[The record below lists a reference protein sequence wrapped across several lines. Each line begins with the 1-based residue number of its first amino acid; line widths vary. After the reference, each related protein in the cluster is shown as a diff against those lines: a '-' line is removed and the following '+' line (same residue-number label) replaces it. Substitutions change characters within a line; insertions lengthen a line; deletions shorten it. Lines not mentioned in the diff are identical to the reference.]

1 MVKALLM
8 IYLVWGMNWVV
19 MKTANTFFPPIT
31 FVAYRFLFGAIV
43 LLAVWR
49 WLGLPLPKKK
59 YWPWIF
65 LTGVLQM
72 GLNNIAAQTSMV
84 TLGAGM
90 VSVLNYSM
98 PIFAAVMAHFLLGE
112 KLTWRKGAG
121 IILSLAGMVV
131 LMDIQAG
138 GDVTAILIGLLSA
151 VFWGLASI
159 FVKLKL
165 SDVNAISLTAWQM
178 VCAAVTL
185 FIYTTLV
192 PQGPVIWNQA
202 SILCLLYNG
211 VLASA
216 LAFFLWSWI
225 LQHIEVSK
233 ASVAVLAVPV
243 VGVVG
248 GIIFLDEPMTLHI
261 LLGMVMIMAGIYTVV
276 TARAKVRTVEKR
288 LSGSHSGE

>member
-1 MVKALLM
+1 MAKALCL
-8 IYLVWGMNWVV
+8 IYLIWGMNWVV

-31 FVAYRFLFGAIV
+31 FVAYRFLFGALV
-43 LLAVWR
+43 LLSVWF
-49 WLGLPLPKKK
+49 WLHLPLPKKK

-65 LTGVLQM
+65 LTGILQM
-72 GLNNIAAQTSMV
+72 GLNNIAAQTSML

-98 PIFAAVMAHFLLGE
+98 PVFAAVMAHFLLGE
-112 KLTWRKGAG
+112 RLTWRKGAG
-121 IILSLAGMVV
+121 IVLAIAGMAV
-131 LMDIQAG
+131 LMDVHAG
-138 GDVTAILIGLLSA
+138 GDVTAICIGLLSA

-165 SDVNAISLTAWQM
+165 SDVNPISLTTWQM
-178 VCAAVTL
+178 VCASLSLLV
-185 FIYTTLV
+185 YTAIV
-192 PQGPVIWNQA
+192 PQGEVVWNTE
-202 SILCLLYNG
+202 SVLCLIYNG

-248 GIIFLDEPMTLHI
+248 GILCLGEPMTLHI
-261 LLGMVMIMAGIYTVV
+261 FFGMIMIMAGIYIVV
-276 TARAKVRTVEKR
+276 THKR
-288 LSGSHSGE
+288 QPA

>member
-1 MVKALLM
+1 MAKALCL
-8 IYLVWGMNWVV
+8 IYLIWGMNWVV

-31 FVAYRFLFGAIV
+31 FVAYRFLFGALV
-43 LLAVWR
+43 LLSVWF
-49 WLGLPLPKKK
+49 WLHLPLPKKK

-65 LTGVLQM
+65 LTGILQM
-72 GLNNIAAQTSMV
+72 GLNNIAAQTSML

-98 PIFAAVMAHFLLGE
+98 PVFAAVLAHFLLGE
-112 KLTWRKGAG
+112 RLTWRKGAG
-121 IILSLAGMVV
+121 IVLAIAGMAV
-131 LMDIQAG
+131 LMDVHAG
-138 GDVTAILIGLLSA
+138 GDVTAICIGLLSA

-165 SDVNAISLTAWQM
+165 SDVNAISLTTWQM
-178 VCAAVTL
+178 VCASLTL
-185 FIYTTLV
+185 LVYTTVV
-192 PQGPVIWNQA
+192 PQGPVIWNKE
-202 SILCLLYNG
+202 SILCLLYNS

-248 GIIFLDEPMTLHI
+248 GILCLGEPMTLHI
-261 LLGMVMIMAGIYTVV
+261 FFGMIMIMAGIYIVV
-276 TARAKVRTVEKR
+276 THKR
-288 LSGSHSGE
+288 QPA

>member
-1 MVKALLM
+1 MAKALCL
-8 IYLVWGMNWVV
+8 IYLIWGMNWVV

-31 FVAYRFLFGAIV
+31 FVAYRFLFGALV
-43 LLAVWR
+43 LLSVWF
-49 WLGLPLPKKK
+49 WLHLPLPKKK

-65 LTGVLQM
+65 LTGILQM
-72 GLNNIAAQTSMV
+72 GLNNIVAQTSML

-98 PIFAAVMAHFLLGE
+98 PVFAAVMAHFLLGE
-112 KLTWRKGAG
+112 RLTWRKGAG
-121 IILSLAGMVV
+121 IVLAIAGMAV
-131 LMDIQAG
+131 LMDVHAG
-138 GDVTAILIGLLSA
+138 GDVTAICIGLLSA

-165 SDVNAISLTAWQM
+165 SDVNPISLTTWQM
-178 VCAAVTL
+178 VCASLSLLV
-185 FIYTTLV
+185 YTAIV
-192 PQGPVIWNQA
+192 PQGEVVWNTE
-202 SILCLLYNG
+202 SVLCLIYNG

-248 GIIFLDEPMTLHI
+248 GILCLGEPMTLHI
-261 LLGMVMIMAGIYTVV
+261 FFGMIMIMAGIYIVV
-276 TARAKVRTVEKR
+276 THKR
-288 LSGSHSGE
+288 QPA

>member
-1 MVKALLM
+1 MAKALCL
-8 IYLVWGMNWVV
+8 IYLIWGMNWVV
-19 MKTANTFFPPIT
+19 MKTANTFFPPIA
-31 FVAYRFLFGAIV
+31 FVAYRFLFGALV
-43 LLAVWR
+43 LLSVWR
-49 WLGLPLPKKK
+49 WLHLPLPKKK

-65 LTGVLQM
+65 LTGILQM
-72 GLNNIAAQTSMV
+72 GLNNIAAQTSML

-98 PIFAAVMAHFLLGE
+98 PVFAAVMAHFLLGE
-112 KLTWRKGAG
+112 RLNWRKGAG
-121 IILSLAGMVV
+121 IVLAIAGMAV
-131 LMDIQAG
+131 LMDVHAG
-138 GDVTAILIGLLSA
+138 GDVTAICIGLLSA

-165 SDVNAISLTAWQM
+165 SDVNPISLTTWQM
-178 VCAAVTL
+178 VCASLSLLA
-185 FIYTTLV
+185 YTAIV
-192 PQGPVIWNQA
+192 PQGEVVWNA
-202 SILCLLYNG
+202 ESVLCLIYNG

-248 GIIFLDEPMTLHI
+248 GILCLGEPMTLHI
-261 LLGMVMIMAGIYTVV
+261 FFGMLMIMAGIYIVV
-276 TARAKVRTVEKR
+276 TNKR
-288 LSGSHSGE
+288 PSQS

>member
-1 MVKALLM
+1 MAKALCL
-8 IYLVWGMNWVV
+8 IYLIWGMNWVV

-31 FVAYRFLFGAIV
+31 FVAYRFLFGALV
-43 LLAVWR
+43 LLSVWF
-49 WLGLPLPKKK
+49 WLHLPLPKKK

-65 LTGVLQM
+65 LTGILQM
-72 GLNNIAAQTSMV
+72 GLNNIAAQTSML

-98 PIFAAVMAHFLLGE
+98 PVFAAVMAHFLLGE
-112 KLTWRKGAG
+112 RLTWRKGAG
-121 IILSLAGMVV
+121 IVLAIAGMAV
-131 LMDIQAG
+131 LMDVHAG
-138 GDVTAILIGLLSA
+138 GDVTAICIGLLSA

-165 SDVNAISLTAWQM
+165 SDVNPISLTTWQM
-178 VCAAVTL
+178 VCASLSLLA
-185 FIYTTLV
+185 YTAIV
-192 PQGPVIWNQA
+192 PQGEVIWNTE
-202 SILCLLYNG
+202 SVLCLIYNG

-248 GIIFLDEPMTLHI
+248 GILCLGEPMTQHI
-261 LLGMVMIMAGIYTVV
+261 FFGMIMIMAGIYIVV
-276 TARAKVRTVEKR
+276 THKR
-288 LSGSHSGE
+288 QPA

>member
-1 MVKALLM
+1 MAKALCL
-8 IYLVWGMNWVV
+8 IYLIWGMNWVV

-31 FVAYRFLFGAIV
+31 FVAYRFLFGALV
-43 LLAVWR
+43 LLSVWF
-49 WLGLPLPKKK
+49 WLHLPLPKKK

-65 LTGVLQM
+65 LTGILQM
-72 GLNNIAAQTSMV
+72 GLNNIAAQTSML

-98 PIFAAVMAHFLLGE
+98 PVFAAVMAHFLLGE
-112 KLTWRKGAG
+112 RLTWRKGAG
-121 IILSLAGMVV
+121 IVLAIAGMAV
-131 LMDIQAG
+131 LMDVHAG
-138 GDVTAILIGLLSA
+138 GDVTAICIGLLSA

-165 SDVNAISLTAWQM
+165 SDVNPISLTTWQM
-178 VCAAVTL
+178 VCASLSLLA
-185 FIYTTLV
+185 YTAIV
-192 PQGPVIWNQA
+192 PQGEVIWNTE
-202 SILCLLYNG
+202 SVLCLIYNG

-248 GIIFLDEPMTLHI
+248 GILCLGEPMTLHI
-261 LLGMVMIMAGIYTVV
+261 FFGMTMIMAGIYIVV
-276 TARAKVRTVEKR
+276 THKR
-288 LSGSHSGE
+288 QPA

>member
-1 MVKALLM
+1 LAKALCL
-8 IYLVWGMNWVV
+8 IYLIWGMNWVV

-31 FVAYRFLFGAIV
+31 FVAYRFLFGALV
-43 LLAVWR
+43 LLSVWR
-49 WLGLPLPKKK
+49 WLHLPLPKKK

-65 LTGVLQM
+65 LTGILQM
-72 GLNNIAAQTSMV
+72 GLNNIAAQTSML

-98 PIFAAVMAHFLLGE
+98 PVFAAVMAHFLLGE
-112 KLTWRKGAG
+112 RLTWRKGAG
-121 IILSLAGMVV
+121 IVLAIAGMAV
-131 LMDIQAG
+131 LMDVHAG
-138 GDVTAILIGLLSA
+138 GDVTAICIGLLSA

-165 SDVNAISLTAWQM
+165 SDVNPISLTTWQM
-178 VCAAVTL
+178 VCASLSLLA
-185 FIYTTLV
+185 YTAIV
-192 PQGPVIWNQA
+192 PQGQVVWNTE
-202 SILCLLYNG
+202 SVLCLIYNG

-248 GIIFLDEPMTLHI
+248 GILCLGEPMTLHI
-261 LLGMVMIMAGIYTVV
+261 FFGMLMIMAGIYIVV
-276 TARAKVRTVEKR
+276 TNKR
-288 LSGSHSGE
+288 PSQS

>member
-1 MVKALLM
+1 MAKALCL
-8 IYLVWGMNWVV
+8 IYLIWGMNWVV

-31 FVAYRFLFGAIV
+31 FVAYRFLFGALV
-43 LLAVWR
+43 LLSVWF
-49 WLGLPLPKKK
+49 WLHLPLPKKK

-65 LTGVLQM
+65 LTGILQM
-72 GLNNIAAQTSMV
+72 GLNNIAAQTSML

-98 PIFAAVMAHFLLGE
+98 PVFAAVMAHFLLGE
-112 KLTWRKGAG
+112 RLNWRKGAG
-121 IILSLAGMVV
+121 IVLAIAGMAV
-131 LMDIQAG
+131 LMDVHAG
-138 GDVTAILIGLLSA
+138 GDVTAICIGLLSA

-165 SDVNAISLTAWQM
+165 ADVNPISLTTWQM
-178 VCAAVTL
+178 VCASLSLLA
-185 FIYTTLV
+185 YTAIV
-192 PQGPVIWNQA
+192 PQGEVVWNA
-202 SILCLLYNG
+202 ESVLCLIYNG

-248 GIIFLDEPMTLHI
+248 GILCLGEPMTLHI
-261 LLGMVMIMAGIYTVV
+261 FFGMLMIMAGIYIVV
-276 TARAKVRTVEKR
+276 TNERP
-288 LSGSHSGE
+288 SQS

>member
-1 MVKALLM
+1 MAKALCL
-8 IYLVWGMNWVV
+8 IYLIWGMNWVV

-31 FVAYRFLFGAIV
+31 FVAYRFLFGALV
-43 LLAVWR
+43 LLSVWR
-49 WLGLPLPKKK
+49 WLHLPLPKKK

-65 LTGVLQM
+65 LTGILQM
-72 GLNNIAAQTSMV
+72 GLNNIAAQTSML

-98 PIFAAVMAHFLLGE
+98 PVFAAVMAHFLLGE
-112 KLTWRKGAG
+112 RLTWRKGVG
-121 IILSLAGMVV
+121 IVLAIAGMAV
-131 LMDIQAG
+131 LMDVHAG
-138 GDVTAILIGLLSA
+138 GDVTAICIGLLSA

-159 FVKLKL
+159 FVKLKF
-165 SDVNAISLTAWQM
+165 SDVNPISLTTWQM
-178 VCAAVTL
+178 VCASLSLLA
-185 FIYTTLV
+185 YTAIV
-192 PQGPVIWNQA
+192 PQGEVVWNTE
-202 SILCLLYNG
+202 SVLCLIYNG

-248 GIIFLDEPMTLHI
+248 GILCLGEPMTLHI
-261 LLGMVMIMAGIYTVV
+261 FFGMIMIMAGIYIVV
-276 TARAKVRTVEKR
+276 THKR
-288 LSGSHSGE
+288 QPA

>member
-1 MVKALLM
+1 MAKALCL
-8 IYLVWGMNWVV
+8 IYLIWGMNWVV

-31 FVAYRFLFGAIV
+31 FVAYRFLFGALV
-43 LLAVWR
+43 LLSVWF
-49 WLGLPLPKKK
+49 WLHLPLPKKK

-65 LTGVLQM
+65 LTGILQM
-72 GLNNIAAQTSMV
+72 GLNNIAAQTSML

-98 PIFAAVMAHFLLGE
+98 PVFAAVMAHFLLGE
-112 KLTWRKGAG
+112 RLNWRKGAG
-121 IILSLAGMVV
+121 IVLAIAGMAV
-131 LMDIQAG
+131 LMDVHAG
-138 GDVTAILIGLLSA
+138 GDVTAICIGLLSA

-165 SDVNAISLTAWQM
+165 ADVNPISLTTWQM
-178 VCAAVTL
+178 VCASLSLLA
-185 FIYTTLV
+185 YTAIV
-192 PQGPVIWNQA
+192 PQGEFVWNA
-202 SILCLLYNG
+202 ESVLCLIYNG

-248 GIIFLDEPMTLHI
+248 GILCLGEPMTLHI
-261 LLGMVMIMAGIYTVV
+261 FFGMLMIMAGIYIVV
-276 TARAKVRTVEKR
+276 TNKR
-288 LSGSHSGE
+288 PSQS

>member
-1 MVKALLM
+1 MAKALCL
-8 IYLVWGMNWVV
+8 IYLIWGMNWVV

-31 FVAYRFLFGAIV
+31 FVAYRFLFGALV
-43 LLAVWR
+43 LLSVWR
-49 WLGLPLPKKK
+49 WLHLPLPKKK

-65 LTGVLQM
+65 LTGILQM
-72 GLNNIAAQTSMV
+72 GLNNIAAQTSML

-98 PIFAAVMAHFLLGE
+98 PVFAAVMAHFLLGE
-112 KLTWRKGAG
+112 RLTWRKGAG
-121 IILSLAGMVV
+121 IVLAIAGMAV
-131 LMDIQAG
+131 LMDVHAG
-138 GDVTAILIGLLSA
+138 GDVTAICIGLLSA

-165 SDVNAISLTAWQM
+165 SDVNPISLTTWQM
-178 VCAAVTL
+178 VCASLSLLA
-185 FIYTTLV
+185 YTAIV
-192 PQGPVIWNQA
+192 PQGEVVWNTE
-202 SILCLLYNG
+202 SVLCLIYNG

-248 GIIFLDEPMTLHI
+248 GILCLGEPMTLHI
-261 LLGMVMIMAGIYTVV
+261 FFGMIMIMAGIYIVV
-276 TARAKVRTVEKR
+276 TNKR
-288 LSGSHSGE
+288 PSQS

>member
-1 MVKALLM
+1 MAKALCL
-8 IYLVWGMNWVV
+8 IYLIWGMNWVV

-31 FVAYRFLFGAIV
+31 FVAYRFLFGALV
-43 LLAVWR
+43 LLSVWF
-49 WLGLPLPKKK
+49 WLHLPLPKKK

-65 LTGVLQM
+65 LTGILQM
-72 GLNNIAAQTSMV
+72 GLNNIAAQTSML

-98 PIFAAVMAHFLLGE
+98 PVFAAVMAHFLLGE
-112 KLTWRKGAG
+112 RLTWRKGAG
-121 IILSLAGMVV
+121 IVLAIAGMAV
-131 LMDIQAG
+131 LMDVHAG
-138 GDVTAILIGLLSA
+138 GDVTAICIGLLSA

-165 SDVNAISLTAWQM
+165 SDVNPISLTTWQM
-178 VCAAVTL
+178 VCVSLSLLA
-185 FIYTTLV
+185 YTAIV
-192 PQGPVIWNQA
+192 PQGEVVWNTE
-202 SILCLLYNG
+202 SVLCLIYNG

-248 GIIFLDEPMTLHI
+248 GILCLGEPMTLHI
-261 LLGMVMIMAGIYTVV
+261 FFGMLMIMAGIYIVV
-276 TARAKVRTVEKR
+276 TNKR
-288 LSGSHSGE
+288 PSQS

>member
-1 MVKALLM
+1 MAKALCL
-8 IYLVWGMNWVV
+8 IYLIWGMNWVV

-31 FVAYRFLFGAIV
+31 FVAYRFLFGALV
-43 LLAVWR
+43 LLSVWF
-49 WLGLPLPKKK
+49 WLHLPLPKKK

-65 LTGVLQM
+65 LTGILQM
-72 GLNNIAAQTSMV
+72 GLNNIAAQTSMM

-98 PIFAAVMAHFLLGE
+98 PVFAAVMAHFLLGE
-112 KLTWRKGAG
+112 RLNWRKGEG
-121 IILSLAGMVV
+121 IVLAIAGMAV
-131 LMDIQAG
+131 LMDVHAG
-138 GDVTAILIGLLSA
+138 GDGTAICIGLLSA

-165 SDVNAISLTAWQM
+165 ADVNPISLTTWQM
-178 VCAAVTL
+178 VCASLSLLA
-185 FIYTTLV
+185 YTAIV
-192 PQGPVIWNQA
+192 PQGEVVWNA
-202 SILCLLYNG
+202 ESVLCLIYNG

-248 GIIFLDEPMTLHI
+248 GILCLGEPMTLHI
-261 LLGMVMIMAGIYTVV
+261 FFGMLMIMAGIYIVV
-276 TARAKVRTVEKR
+276 TNKR
-288 LSGSHSGE
+288 PSQS

>member
-1 MVKALLM
+1 MAKALCL
-8 IYLVWGMNWVV
+8 IYLIWGMNWVV

-31 FVAYRFLFGAIV
+31 FVAYRFLFGALV
-43 LLAVWR
+43 LLSVWF
-49 WLGLPLPKKK
+49 WLHLPLPKKK

-65 LTGVLQM
+65 LTGILQM
-72 GLNNIAAQTSMV
+72 GLNNIAAQTSML

-98 PIFAAVMAHFLLGE
+98 PVFAAVMAHFLLGE
-112 KLTWRKGAG
+112 RLSWRKGVG
-121 IILSLAGMVV
+121 IVLAIAGMAV
-131 LMDIQAG
+131 LMDVHAG
-138 GDVTAILIGLLSA
+138 GDVTAICIGLLSA

-165 SDVNAISLTAWQM
+165 SDVNPISVTTWQM
-178 VCAAVTL
+178 VCASLSLLA
-185 FIYTTLV
+185 YTAIV
-192 PQGPVIWNQA
+192 PQGEVVWNTE
-202 SILCLLYNG
+202 SVLCLIYNG

-248 GIIFLDEPMTLHI
+248 GILCLGEPMTLHI
-261 LLGMVMIMAGIYTVV
+261 FFGMLMIMAGIYIVV
-276 TARAKVRTVEKR
+276 TNKR
-288 LSGSHSGE
+288 PSQS

>member
-1 MVKALLM
+1 MAKALCL
-8 IYLVWGMNWVV
+8 IYLIWGMNWVV

-31 FVAYRFLFGAIV
+31 FVAYRFLFGALV
-43 LLAVWR
+43 LLSVWF
-49 WLGLPLPKKK
+49 WLHLPLPKKK

-65 LTGVLQM
+65 LTGILQM
-72 GLNNIAAQTSMV
+72 GLNNIAAQTSML

-98 PIFAAVMAHFLLGE
+98 PVFAAVMAHFLLGE
-112 KLTWRKGAG
+112 RLNWRKGVG
-121 IILSLAGMVV
+121 IVLAIAGMAV
-131 LMDIQAG
+131 LMDVHAG
-138 GDVTAILIGLLSA
+138 GDVTAICIGLLSA

-165 SDVNAISLTAWQM
+165 ADVNPISLTTWQM
-178 VCAAVTL
+178 VCASLSLLA
-185 FIYTTLV
+185 YTAIV
-192 PQGPVIWNQA
+192 PQGEVVWNTE
-202 SILCLLYNG
+202 SVLCLIYNG

-248 GIIFLDEPMTLHI
+248 GILCLGEPMTLHI
-261 LLGMVMIMAGIYTVV
+261 FFGMIMIMAGIYIVV
-276 TARAKVRTVEKR
+276 THKR
-288 LSGSHSGE
+288 QPA

>member
-1 MVKALLM
+1 MAKALCL
-8 IYLVWGMNWVV
+8 
-19 MKTANTFFPPIT
+19 ANTFFPPIT
-31 FVAYRFLFGAIV
+31 FVAYRFLFGALV
-43 LLAVWR
+43 LLSVWF
-49 WLGLPLPKKK
+49 WLHLPLPKKK

-65 LTGVLQM
+65 LTGILQM
-72 GLNNIAAQTSMV
+72 GLNNIAAQTSML

-98 PIFAAVMAHFLLGE
+98 PVFAAVMAHFLLGE
-112 KLTWRKGAG
+112 RLNWRKGAG
-121 IILSLAGMVV
+121 IVLAIAGMAV
-131 LMDIQAG
+131 LMDVHAG
-138 GDVTAILIGLLSA
+138 GDVTAICIGLLSA

-165 SDVNAISLTAWQM
+165 ADVNPISLTTWQM
-178 VCAAVTL
+178 VCASLSLLA
-185 FIYTTLV
+185 YTAIV
-192 PQGPVIWNQA
+192 PQGEVVWNA
-202 SILCLLYNG
+202 ESVLCLIYNG

-248 GIIFLDEPMTLHI
+248 GILCLGEPMTRHI
-261 LLGMVMIMAGIYTVV
+261 FFGMLMIMAGIYIVV
-276 TARAKVRTVEKR
+276 TNKR
-288 LSGSHSGE
+288 PSQS

>member
-1 MVKALLM
+1 MAKALCL
-8 IYLVWGMNWVV
+8 IYLIWGMNWVV

-31 FVAYRFLFGAIV
+31 FVAYRFLFGALV
-43 LLAVWR
+43 LLSVWF
-49 WLGLPLPKKK
+49 WLHLPLPKKK

-65 LTGVLQM
+65 LTGILQM
-72 GLNNIAAQTSMV
+72 GLNNIAAQTSML

-112 KLTWRKGAG
+112 RLTWRKGAG
-121 IILSLAGMVV
+121 IVLAIAGMAV
-131 LMDIQAG
+131 LMDVHAG
-138 GDVTAILIGLLSA
+138 GDITAICIGLLSA

-165 SDVNAISLTAWQM
+165 SDVNPISLTTWQM
-178 VCAAVTL
+178 VCASLSLLA
-185 FIYTTLV
+185 YTAIV
-192 PQGPVIWNQA
+192 PQGEVIWNTE
-202 SILCLLYNG
+202 SVLCLIYNG

-248 GIIFLDEPMTLHI
+248 GILCLGEPMTLHI
-261 LLGMVMIMAGIYTVV
+261 FFGMIMIMAGIYIVV
-276 TARAKVRTVEKR
+276 THKR
-288 LSGSHSGE
+288 QPA

>member
-1 MVKALLM
+1 MAKALCL
-8 IYLVWGMNWVV
+8 IYLIWGMNWVV

-31 FVAYRFLFGAIV
+31 FVAYRFLFGALV
-43 LLAVWR
+43 LLSVWF
-49 WLGLPLPKKK
+49 WLHLPLPKKK

-65 LTGVLQM
+65 LTGILQM
-72 GLNNIAAQTSMV
+72 GLNNIAAQTSML

-98 PIFAAVMAHFLLGE
+98 PVFAAVMAHFLLGE
-112 KLTWRKGAG
+112 RLTWRKGAG
-121 IILSLAGMVV
+121 IVLAIAGMAV
-131 LMDIQAG
+131 LMDVHAG
-138 GDVTAILIGLLSA
+138 GDVTAICIGLLSA

-165 SDVNAISLTAWQM
+165 SDVNPISLTTWQM
-178 VCAAVTL
+178 VCASLSLLA
-185 FIYTTLV
+185 YTAIV
-192 PQGPVIWNQA
+192 PQGEVIWNTE
-202 SILCLLYNG
+202 SVLCLIYNG

-248 GIIFLDEPMTLHI
+248 GILCLGEPMTLHI
-261 LLGMVMIMAGIYTVV
+261 FFGMLMIMAGIYIVV
-276 TARAKVRTVEKR
+276 TNKR
-288 LSGSHSGE
+288 PSQS

>member
-1 MVKALLM
+1 MAKALCL
-8 IYLVWGMNWVV
+8 IYLIWGMNWVV

-31 FVAYRFLFGAIV
+31 FVAYRFLFGALV
-43 LLAVWR
+43 LLTVWR
-49 WLGLPLPKKK
+49 WLHLPLPKKK

-65 LTGVLQM
+65 LTGILQM
-72 GLNNIAAQTSMV
+72 GLNNIAAQTSML

-98 PIFAAVMAHFLLGE
+98 PVFAAVMAHFLLGE
-112 KLTWRKGAG
+112 RLTWRKGAG
-121 IILSLAGMVV
+121 IVLAIAGMAV
-131 LMDIQAG
+131 LMDVHAG
-138 GDVTAILIGLLSA
+138 GDVTAICIGLLSA

-165 SDVNAISLTAWQM
+165 SDVNPISLTTWQM
-178 VCAAVTL
+178 VCASLSLLA
-185 FIYTTLV
+185 YTAIV
-192 PQGPVIWNQA
+192 PQGEVVWNTE
-202 SILCLLYNG
+202 SVLCLIYNG

-248 GIIFLDEPMTLHI
+248 GILCLGEPMTLHI
-261 LLGMVMIMAGIYTVV
+261 FFGMIMIMAGIYIVV
-276 TARAKVRTVEKR
+276 THKR
-288 LSGSHSGE
+288 QPA

>member
-1 MVKALLM
+1 MAKALCL
-8 IYLVWGMNWVV
+8 IYLIWGMNWVV

-31 FVAYRFLFGAIV
+31 FVAYRFLFGALV
-43 LLAVWR
+43 LLSVWR
-49 WLGLPLPKKK
+49 WLHLPLPKKK

-65 LTGVLQM
+65 LTGILQM
-72 GLNNIAAQTSMV
+72 GLNNIAAQTSML

-98 PIFAAVMAHFLLGE
+98 PVFAAVMAHFLLGE
-112 KLTWRKGAG
+112 RLTWRKGAG
-121 IILSLAGMVV
+121 IVLAIAGMAV
-131 LMDIQAG
+131 LMDVHAG
-138 GDVTAILIGLLSA
+138 GDVTAICIGLLSA

-165 SDVNAISLTAWQM
+165 SDVNPISLTTWQM
-178 VCAAVTL
+178 VCASLSLLA
-185 FIYTTLV
+185 YTAIV
-192 PQGPVIWNQA
+192 PQGEVIWNTE
-202 SILCLLYNG
+202 SVLCLIYNG

-248 GIIFLDEPMTLHI
+248 GILCLGEPMTLHI
-261 LLGMVMIMAGIYTVV
+261 FFGMIMIMAGIYIVV
-276 TARAKVRTVEKR
+276 THKR
-288 LSGSHSGE
+288 QPA

>member
-1 MVKALLM
+1 MAKALCL
-8 IYLVWGMNWVV
+8 IYLIWGMNWVV

-31 FVAYRFLFGAIV
+31 FVAYRFLFGALV
-43 LLAVWR
+43 LLSVWF
-49 WLGLPLPKKK
+49 WLHLPLPKKK

-65 LTGVLQM
+65 LTGILQM
-72 GLNNIAAQTSMV
+72 GLNNIAAQTSML

-98 PIFAAVMAHFLLGE
+98 PVFAAVLAHFLLGE
-112 KLTWRKGAG
+112 RLTWRKGVG
-121 IILSLAGMVV
+121 IVLAIAGMAV
-131 LMDIQAG
+131 LMDVHAG
-138 GDVTAILIGLLSA
+138 GDVTAICIGLLSA

-165 SDVNAISLTAWQM
+165 SDVNPISLTTWQM
-178 VCAAVTL
+178 VCASLSLLA
-185 FIYTTLV
+185 YTAIV
-192 PQGPVIWNQA
+192 PQGEVVWNTE
-202 SILCLLYNG
+202 SVLCLIYNG

-248 GIIFLDEPMTLHI
+248 GILCLGEPMTLHI
-261 LLGMVMIMAGIYTVV
+261 FFGMLMIMAGIYIVV
-276 TARAKVRTVEKR
+276 TNKR
-288 LSGSHSGE
+288 PSQS

>member
-1 MVKALLM
+1 MAKALCL
-8 IYLVWGMNWVV
+8 IYLIWGMNWVV

-31 FVAYRFLFGAIV
+31 FVAYRFLFGALV
-43 LLAVWR
+43 LLSVWF
-49 WLGLPLPKKK
+49 WLHLPLPKKK

-65 LTGVLQM
+65 LTGILQM
-72 GLNNIAAQTSMV
+72 GLNNIAAQTSML

-98 PIFAAVMAHFLLGE
+98 PVFAAVMAHFLLGE
-112 KLTWRKGAG
+112 RLTWRKGAG
-121 IILSLAGMVV
+121 IVLAIVGMAV
-131 LMDIQAG
+131 LMDVHAG
-138 GDVTAILIGLLSA
+138 GDVAAICIGLLSA

-165 SDVNAISLTAWQM
+165 SDVNPISLTTWQM
-178 VCAAVTL
+178 VCASLSLLA
-185 FIYTTLV
+185 YTAIV
-192 PQGPVIWNQA
+192 PQGEVVWNTE
-202 SILCLLYNG
+202 SILCLIYNG

-248 GIIFLDEPMTLHI
+248 GILCLGEPMTLHI
-261 LLGMVMIMAGIYTVV
+261 FFGMIMIMAGIYIVV
-276 TARAKVRTVEKR
+276 THKR
-288 LSGSHSGE
+288 QPA

>member
-1 MVKALLM
+1 MAKALCL
-8 IYLVWGMNWVV
+8 IYLIWGMNWVV

-31 FVAYRFLFGAIV
+31 FVAYRFLFGALV
-43 LLAVWR
+43 LLSVWF
-49 WLGLPLPKKK
+49 WLHLPLPKKK

-65 LTGVLQM
+65 LTGILQM
-72 GLNNIAAQTSMV
+72 GLNNIAAQTSML

-98 PIFAAVMAHFLLGE
+98 PVFAAVMAHFLLGE
-112 KLTWRKGAG
+112 RLSWRKGVG
-121 IILSLAGMVV
+121 IVLAIAGMAV
-131 LMDIQAG
+131 LMDVHAG
-138 GDVTAILIGLLSA
+138 GDVTAICIGLLSA

-165 SDVNAISLTAWQM
+165 SDVNPISLTTWQM
-178 VCAAVTL
+178 VCASLSLLA
-185 FIYTTLV
+185 YTAIV
-192 PQGPVIWNQA
+192 PQGEVVWNTE
-202 SILCLLYNG
+202 SVLCLIYNG

-248 GIIFLDEPMTLHI
+248 GILCLGEPMTLHI
-261 LLGMVMIMAGIYTVV
+261 FFGMIMIMAGIYIVV
-276 TARAKVRTVEKR
+276 THKR
-288 LSGSHSGE
+288 QPA

>member
-1 MVKALLM
+1 MAKALCL
-8 IYLVWGMNWVV
+8 IYLIWGMNWVV

-31 FVAYRFLFGAIV
+31 FVAYRFLFGALV
-43 LLAVWR
+43 LLSVWF
-49 WLGLPLPKKK
+49 WLHLPLPKKK

-65 LTGVLQM
+65 LTGILQM
-72 GLNNIAAQTSMV
+72 GLNNIAAQTSML

-98 PIFAAVMAHFLLGE
+98 PVFAAVMAHFLLGE
-112 KLTWRKGAG
+112 RLNWRKGAG
-121 IILSLAGMVV
+121 IVLAIAGMAV
-131 LMDIQAG
+131 LMDVHAG
-138 GDVTAILIGLLSA
+138 GDVTAICIGILSA

-165 SDVNAISLTAWQM
+165 ADVNPISLTTWQM
-178 VCAAVTL
+178 VCASLSLLA
-185 FIYTTLV
+185 YTAIV
-192 PQGPVIWNQA
+192 PQGEFVWNA
-202 SILCLLYNG
+202 ESVLCLIYNG

-248 GIIFLDEPMTLHI
+248 GILCLGEPMTLHI
-261 LLGMVMIMAGIYTVV
+261 FFGMLMIMAGIYIVV
-276 TARAKVRTVEKR
+276 TNKR
-288 LSGSHSGE
+288 PSQS

>member
-1 MVKALLM
+1 MAKALCL
-8 IYLVWGMNWVV
+8 IYLIWGMNWVV
-19 MKTANTFFPPIT
+19 MKTANTF
-31 FVAYRFLFGAIV
+31 VAYRFLFGALV
-43 LLAVWR
+43 LLSVWF
-49 WLGLPLPKKK
+49 WLHLPLPKKK

-65 LTGVLQM
+65 LTGILQM
-72 GLNNIAAQTSMV
+72 GLNNIAAQTSML

-98 PIFAAVMAHFLLGE
+98 PVFAAVMAHFLLGE
-112 KLTWRKGAG
+112 RLTWRKGAG
-121 IILSLAGMVV
+121 IVLAIAGMAV
-131 LMDIQAG
+131 LMDVHAG
-138 GDVTAILIGLLSA
+138 GDVTAICIGLLSA

-165 SDVNAISLTAWQM
+165 SDVNPISLTTWQM
-178 VCAAVTL
+178 VCASLSLLV
-185 FIYTTLV
+185 YTAIV
-192 PQGPVIWNQA
+192 PQGEVVWNTE
-202 SILCLLYNG
+202 SVLCLIYNG

-248 GIIFLDEPMTLHI
+248 GILCLGEPMTLHI
-261 LLGMVMIMAGIYTVV
+261 FFGMIMIMAGIYIVV
-276 TARAKVRTVEKR
+276 THKR
-288 LSGSHSGE
+288 QPA

>member
-1 MVKALLM
+1 MAKALCL
-8 IYLVWGMNWVV
+8 IYLIWGMNWVV

-31 FVAYRFLFGAIV
+31 FVAYRFLFGALV
-43 LLAVWR
+43 LLSVWF
-49 WLGLPLPKKK
+49 WLHLPLPKKK

-65 LTGVLQM
+65 LTGILQM
-72 GLNNIAAQTSMV
+72 GLNNIAAQTSML

-98 PIFAAVMAHFLLGE
+98 PVFAAVMAHFLLGE
-112 KLTWRKGAG
+112 RLNWRKGAG
-121 IILSLAGMVV
+121 IVLAIAGMAV
-131 LMDIQAG
+131 LMDVHAG
-138 GDVTAILIGLLSA
+138 GDVTAICIGLLSA

-165 SDVNAISLTAWQM
+165 SDVNPISLTTWQM
-178 VCAAVTL
+178 VCASLSLLA
-185 FIYTTLV
+185 YTAIV
-192 PQGPVIWNQA
+192 PQGEVVWNTE
-202 SILCLLYNG
+202 SVLCLIYNG

-248 GIIFLDEPMTLHI
+248 GILCLGEPMTLHI
-261 LLGMVMIMAGIYTVV
+261 FFGMLMIMAGIYIVV
-276 TARAKVRTVEKR
+276 TNKR
-288 LSGSHSGE
+288 PSQS

>member
-1 MVKALLM
+1 MAKALCL
-8 IYLVWGMNWVV
+8 IYLIWGMNWVV

-31 FVAYRFLFGAIV
+31 FVAYRFLFGALV
-43 LLAVWR
+43 LLSVWF
-49 WLGLPLPKKK
+49 WLHLPLPKKK

-65 LTGVLQM
+65 LTGILQM
-72 GLNNIAAQTSMV
+72 GLNNIAAQMSML

-98 PIFAAVMAHFLLGE
+98 PVFAAVMAHFLLGE
-112 KLTWRKGAG
+112 RLNWRKGVG
-121 IILSLAGMVV
+121 IVLAIAGMAV
-131 LMDIQAG
+131 LMDVHAG
-138 GDVTAILIGLLSA
+138 GDVTAICIGLLSA

-165 SDVNAISLTAWQM
+165 SDVNPISLTTWQM
-178 VCAAVTL
+178 VCASLSLLA
-185 FIYTTLV
+185 YTTVV
-192 PQGPVIWNQA
+192 PQGEVVWNTE
-202 SILCLLYNG
+202 SVLCLIYNG

-248 GIIFLDEPMTLHI
+248 GILCLGEPMTLHI
-261 LLGMVMIMAGIYTVV
+261 FFGMIMIMAGIYIVV
-276 TARAKVRTVEKR
+276 THKR
-288 LSGSHSGE
+288 QPA

>member
-1 MVKALLM
+1 MVKALLL
-8 IYLVWGMNWVV
+8 IYLIWGMNWVV

-31 FVAYRFLFGAIV
+31 FVAYRFLFGAVV
-43 LLAVWR
+43 LLSVWL
-49 WLGLPLPKKK
+49 WLRLPLPKKK

-72 GLNNIAAQTSMV
+72 GLNNIAAQTSML

-98 PIFAAVMAHFLLGE
+98 PVFAAVMAHFLLGE
-112 KLTWRKGAG
+112 KLTWRKGIG
-121 IILSLAGMVV
+121 IILALAGMAV
-131 LMDIQAG
+131 LMDVHAG
-138 GDVTAILIGLLSA
+138 GSITAILIGLLSA

-165 SDVNAISLTAWQM
+165 SDVNAISLTTWQM
-178 VCAAVTL
+178 VCASLTL
-185 FIYTTLV
+185 LVYTTIE
-192 PQGPVIWNQA
+192 PQGPVIWNKE

-233 ASVAVLAVPV
+233 ASVAVLAVPI

-248 GIIFLDEPMTLHI
+248 DIICLGEPMTLHI
-261 LLGMVMIMAGIYTVV
+261 LLGMLMIMAGIYVVV
-276 TARAKVRTVEKR
+276 TAKAKVRR
-288 LSGSHSGE
+288 

>member
-1 MVKALLM
+1 MAKALCL
-8 IYLVWGMNWVV
+8 IYLIWGMNWVV

-31 FVAYRFLFGAIV
+31 FVAYRFLFGALV
-43 LLAVWR
+43 LLSVWR
-49 WLGLPLPKKK
+49 WLHLPLPKKK

-65 LTGVLQM
+65 LTGILQM
-72 GLNNIAAQTSMV
+72 GLNNIAAQTSML

-98 PIFAAVMAHFLLGE
+98 PVFAAVMAHFLLGE
-112 KLTWRKGAG
+112 RLTWRKGAG
-121 IILSLAGMVV
+121 IVLAIAGMAV
-131 LMDIQAG
+131 LMDVHAG
-138 GDVTAILIGLLSA
+138 GDVTAICIGLLSA

-165 SDVNAISLTAWQM
+165 SDVNPISLTTWQM
-178 VCAAVTL
+178 VCASLSLLA
-185 FIYTTLV
+185 YTAIV
-192 PQGPVIWNQA
+192 PQGQVVWNTE
-202 SILCLLYNG
+202 SVLCLIYNG

-248 GIIFLDEPMTLHI
+248 GILCLGEPMTLHI
-261 LLGMVMIMAGIYTVV
+261 FFGMLMIMAGIYIVV
-276 TARAKVRTVEKR
+276 TNKR
-288 LSGSHSGE
+288 PSQS

>member
-1 MVKALLM
+1 MAKALCL
-8 IYLVWGMNWVV
+8 IYLIWGMNWVV

-31 FVAYRFLFGAIV
+31 FVAYRFLFGALV
-43 LLAVWR
+43 LLSVWF
-49 WLGLPLPKKK
+49 WLHLPLPKKK

-65 LTGVLQM
+65 LTGILQM
-72 GLNNIAAQTSMV
+72 GLNNIAAQTSML

-98 PIFAAVMAHFLLGE
+98 PVFAAVMAHFLLGE
-112 KLTWRKGAG
+112 RLNWRKGAG
-121 IILSLAGMVV
+121 IVLAIAGMAV
-131 LMDIQAG
+131 LMDVHAG
-138 GDVTAILIGLLSA
+138 GDVTAICIGLLSA

-165 SDVNAISLTAWQM
+165 ADVNPISLTTWQM
-178 VCAAVTL
+178 VCASLSLLA
-185 FIYTTLV
+185 YTAIV
-192 PQGPVIWNQA
+192 PQGEFVWNA
-202 SILCLLYNG
+202 ESVLCLIYNG

-233 ASVAVLAVPV
+233 VSVAVLAVPV

-248 GIIFLDEPMTLHI
+248 GILCLGEPMTLHI
-261 LLGMVMIMAGIYTVV
+261 FFGMLMIMAGIYIVV
-276 TARAKVRTVEKR
+276 TNKR
-288 LSGSHSGE
+288 PSQS

>member
-1 MVKALLM
+1 LAKALCL
-8 IYLVWGMNWVV
+8 IYLIWGMNWVV

-31 FVAYRFLFGAIV
+31 FVAYRFLFGALV
-43 LLAVWR
+43 LLSVWF
-49 WLGLPLPKKK
+49 WLHLPLPKKK

-65 LTGVLQM
+65 LTGILQM
-72 GLNNIAAQTSMV
+72 GLNNIAAQTSML

-112 KLTWRKGAG
+112 RLTWRKGAG
-121 IILSLAGMVV
+121 IVLAIAGMAV
-131 LMDIQAG
+131 LMDVHAG
-138 GDVTAILIGLLSA
+138 GDVTAICIGLLSA

-165 SDVNAISLTAWQM
+165 SDVNPISLTTWQM
-178 VCAAVTL
+178 VCASLSLLA
-185 FIYTTLV
+185 YTAIV
-192 PQGPVIWNQA
+192 PQGEVIWNTE
-202 SILCLLYNG
+202 SVLCLIYNG

-248 GIIFLDEPMTLHI
+248 GILCLGEPMTLHI
-261 LLGMVMIMAGIYTVV
+261 FFGMIMIMAGIYIVV
-276 TARAKVRTVEKR
+276 THKR
-288 LSGSHSGE
+288 QPA

>member
-1 MVKALLM
+1 MAKALCL
-8 IYLVWGMNWVV
+8 IYLIWGMNWVV

-31 FVAYRFLFGAIV
+31 FVAYRFLFGALV
-43 LLAVWR
+43 LLSVWF
-49 WLGLPLPKKK
+49 WLHLPLPKKK

-65 LTGVLQM
+65 LTGILQM
-72 GLNNIAAQTSMV
+72 GLNNIAAQTSML

-98 PIFAAVMAHFLLGE
+98 PVFAAVLAHFLLGE
-112 KLTWRKGAG
+112 RLTWRKGVG
-121 IILSLAGMVV
+121 IVLAIAGMAV
-131 LMDIQAG
+131 LMDVHAG
-138 GDVTAILIGLLSA
+138 GDVTAICIGLLSA

-165 SDVNAISLTAWQM
+165 SDVNPISLTTWQM
-178 VCAAVTL
+178 VCASLSLLA
-185 FIYTTLV
+185 YTAIV
-192 PQGPVIWNQA
+192 PQGEVVWNTE
-202 SILCLLYNG
+202 SVLCLIYNG

-248 GIIFLDEPMTLHI
+248 GILCLGEPMTLHI
-261 LLGMVMIMAGIYTVV
+261 FFGMIMIMAGIYIVV
-276 TARAKVRTVEKR
+276 THKR
-288 LSGSHSGE
+288 QPA

>member
-1 MVKALLM
+1 MAKALCL
-8 IYLVWGMNWVV
+8 IYLIWGMNWVV
-19 MKTANTFFPPIT
+19 MKTANTFFPPII
-31 FVAYRFLFGAIV
+31 FVAYRFLFGALV
-43 LLAVWR
+43 LLSVWF
-49 WLGLPLPKKK
+49 WLHLPLPKKK

-65 LTGVLQM
+65 LTGILQM
-72 GLNNIAAQTSMV
+72 GLNNIAAQTSML

-98 PIFAAVMAHFLLGE
+98 PVFAAVMAHFLLGE
-112 KLTWRKGAG
+112 RLNWRKGAG
-121 IILSLAGMVV
+121 IVLAIAGMAV
-131 LMDIQAG
+131 LMDVHAG
-138 GDVTAILIGLLSA
+138 GDVTAICIGLLSA

-165 SDVNAISLTAWQM
+165 ADVNPISLTTWQM
-178 VCAAVTL
+178 VCASLSLLA
-185 FIYTTLV
+185 YTAIV
-192 PQGPVIWNQA
+192 PQGEVIWNTE
-202 SILCLLYNG
+202 SVLCLIYNG

-248 GIIFLDEPMTLHI
+248 GILCLGEPMTLHI
-261 LLGMVMIMAGIYTVV
+261 FFGMIMIMAGIYIVV
-276 TARAKVRTVEKR
+276 THKR
-288 LSGSHSGE
+288 QPA

>member
-1 MVKALLM
+1 MAKALCL
-8 IYLVWGMNWVV
+8 IYLIWGMNWVV

-31 FVAYRFLFGAIV
+31 FVAYRFLFGALV
-43 LLAVWR
+43 LLSVWF
-49 WLGLPLPKKK
+49 WLHLPLPKKK

-65 LTGVLQM
+65 LTGILQM
-72 GLNNIAAQTSMV
+72 GLNNIAAQTSML

-112 KLTWRKGAG
+112 RLTWRKGAG
-121 IILSLAGMVV
+121 IVLAIAGMAV
-131 LMDIQAG
+131 LMDVHAG
-138 GDVTAILIGLLSA
+138 GDVTAICIGLLSA

-165 SDVNAISLTAWQM
+165 SDVNPISLTTWQM
-178 VCAAVTL
+178 VCASLSLLA
-185 FIYTTLV
+185 YTAIV
-192 PQGPVIWNQA
+192 PQGEVIWNTE
-202 SILCLLYNG
+202 SILCLIYNG

-248 GIIFLDEPMTLHI
+248 GILCLGEPMTLHI
-261 LLGMVMIMAGIYTVV
+261 FFGMIMIMAGIYIVV
-276 TARAKVRTVEKR
+276 THKR
-288 LSGSHSGE
+288 QPA

>member
-1 MVKALLM
+1 MAKALCL
-8 IYLVWGMNWVV
+8 IYLIWGMNWVV

-31 FVAYRFLFGAIV
+31 FVAYRFLFGALV
-43 LLAVWR
+43 LLSVWR
-49 WLGLPLPKKK
+49 WLHLPLPKKK

-65 LTGVLQM
+65 LTGILQM
-72 GLNNIAAQTSMV
+72 GLNNIAAQTSML

-98 PIFAAVMAHFLLGE
+98 PVFAAVMAHFLLGE
-112 KLTWRKGAG
+112 RLTWRKGAG
-121 IILSLAGMVV
+121 IVLAIAGMAV
-131 LMDIQAG
+131 LMDVHAG
-138 GDVTAILIGLLSA
+138 GDVTAIFIGLLSA

-165 SDVNAISLTAWQM
+165 SDVNPISLTTWQM
-178 VCAAVTL
+178 VCASLSLLA
-185 FIYTTLV
+185 YTTVV
-192 PQGPVIWNQA
+192 PQGEVVWNTE
-202 SILCLLYNG
+202 SILCLIYNG

-248 GIIFLDEPMTLHI
+248 GILCLGEPMTLHI
-261 LLGMVMIMAGIYTVV
+261 FFGMLMIMAGIYIVV
-276 TARAKVRTVEKR
+276 THKR
-288 LSGSHSGE
+288 QPA

>member
-1 MVKALLM
+1 LAKALCL
-8 IYLVWGMNWVV
+8 IYLIWGMNWVV

-31 FVAYRFLFGAIV
+31 FVAYRFLFGALV
-43 LLAVWR
+43 LLSVWF
-49 WLGLPLPKKK
+49 WLHLPLPKKK

-65 LTGVLQM
+65 LTGILQM
-72 GLNNIAAQTSMV
+72 GLNNIAAQTSML

-98 PIFAAVMAHFLLGE
+98 PVFAAVMAHFLLGE
-112 KLTWRKGAG
+112 RLNWRKGAG
-121 IILSLAGMVV
+121 IVLAIAGMAV
-131 LMDIQAG
+131 LMDVHAG
-138 GDVTAILIGLLSA
+138 GDVTAICIGLLSA

-165 SDVNAISLTAWQM
+165 ADVNPISLTTWQM
-178 VCAAVTL
+178 VCASLSLLA
-185 FIYTTLV
+185 YTAIV
-192 PQGPVIWNQA
+192 PQGEFVWNA
-202 SILCLLYNG
+202 ESVLCLIYNG

-248 GIIFLDEPMTLHI
+248 GILCLGEPMTLHI
-261 LLGMVMIMAGIYTVV
+261 FFGMLMIMAGIYIVV
-276 TARAKVRTVEKR
+276 TNKR
-288 LSGSHSGE
+288 PSQS

>member
-1 MVKALLM
+1 LAKALCL
-8 IYLVWGMNWVV
+8 IYLIWGMNWVV

-31 FVAYRFLFGAIV
+31 FVAYRFLFGALV
-43 LLAVWR
+43 LLSVWR
-49 WLGLPLPKKK
+49 WLHLPLPKKK

-65 LTGVLQM
+65 LTGILQM
-72 GLNNIAAQTSMV
+72 GLNNIAAQTSML

-90 VSVLNYSM
+90 ISVLNYSM
-98 PIFAAVMAHFLLGE
+98 PVFAAVMAHFLLGE
-112 KLTWRKGAG
+112 RLNWRKGAG
-121 IILSLAGMVV
+121 IVLAIAGMAV
-131 LMDIQAG
+131 LMDVHAG
-138 GDVTAILIGLLSA
+138 GDVTAICIGLLSA

-165 SDVNAISLTAWQM
+165 SDVNPISLTTWQM
-178 VCAAVTL
+178 VCASLSLLA
-185 FIYTTLV
+185 YTAIV
-192 PQGPVIWNQA
+192 PQGEVVWNA
-202 SILCLLYNG
+202 ESVLCLIYNG

-248 GIIFLDEPMTLHI
+248 GILCLGEPMTLHI
-261 LLGMVMIMAGIYTVV
+261 FFGMLMIMAGIYIVV
-276 TARAKVRTVEKR
+276 THKR
-288 LSGSHSGE
+288 QPA